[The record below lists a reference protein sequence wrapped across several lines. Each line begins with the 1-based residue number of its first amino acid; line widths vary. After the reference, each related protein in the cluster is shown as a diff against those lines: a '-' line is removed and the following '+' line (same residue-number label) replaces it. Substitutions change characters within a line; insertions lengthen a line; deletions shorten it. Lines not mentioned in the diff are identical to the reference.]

1 MHSEYLAQRIPARKR
16 SHYWQN
22 IVSNALYPMDVSVR
36 SDLAFDGA
44 LKSWDLGTTSLIELQ
59 ADASRYQR
67 HSHHVQRDNADCVL
81 VSFSAHS
88 DIGFTQDGVDL
99 RCRKNQFF
107 IEKGHRPSDCIH
119 SDVNNIWMLRLPLAS
134 VRRHMRSLDPFYL
147 SLYDAD
153 SGVGGLLFDMIRS
166 IPARYVARASATFEG
181 IGQTLIELLVLAI
194 ETDERALTSS
204 CSSVQ
209 RGHLARI
216 ERFVRRNLGNPD
228 LSPEMV
234 AQASRISVRY
244 LHALFRGSECSFS
257 QWVRQ
262 MRLESCRAQLCEPLR
277 RESLSEIAYR
287 WGFNNQAQFS
297 RHFKSAFGIT
307 PREMRADAVRMATKS
322 ATKGA

>member
-1 MHSEYLAQRIPARKR
+1 MYREYLAQQIPARER

-22 IVSNALYPMDVSVR
+22 ILSDALFPMDVSVR
-36 SDLAFDGA
+36 SDLTFNGT
-44 LKSWDLGTTSLIELQ
+44 LKSWDLGATSLIQ
-59 ADASRYQR
+59 MRADASRYQR
-67 HSHHVQRDNADCVL
+67 YSRHVQRDDADCVV

-88 DIGFTQDGVDL
+88 DVGFTQDGVDL
-99 RCRKNQFF
+99 RCKKNQFF
-107 IEKGHRPSDCIH
+107 IEKGHRPSDLVQ
-119 SDVNNIWMLRLPLAS
+119 SDANELWMLRLSLAS
-134 VRRHMRSLDPFYL
+134 VKRHKRSLDPYYI

-153 SGVGGLLFDMIRS
+153 SGVGGLLFDMMRS
-166 IPARYVARASATFEG
+166 IPARYVARTSAAFEG

-216 ERFVRRNLGNPD
+216 ERFVRQNLGNPD
-228 LSPEMV
+228 LSPEMA
-234 AQASRISVRY
+234 AQASKISIRY

-257 QWVRQ
+257 EWVRQ
-262 MRLESCRAQLCEPLR
+262 MRLEACRAQLCEPLR
-277 RESLSEIAYR
+277 REGLGEIAYR

-307 PREMRADAVRMATKS
+307 PREMRADAVRTNR
-322 ATKGA
+322 